1 MFLEDYNKSLE
12 NIKNVIESKNKRIE
26 YLEEENKKLK
36 DEAYKDSEIQR
47 LKEENDRLRQENR
60 NGFQISNEEYAKLI
74 EWKNKHLREKHWDA
88 RLDCPKSFGAIGGNF
103 TYSFI
108 PTSIGCIGEC
118 KCSCGES
125 FCFQEI

>member
-74 EWKNKHLREKHWDA
+74 EWKNKHLREKHWDT
-88 RLDCPKSFGAIGGNF
+88 RLDCPKSF
-103 TYSFI
+103 
-108 PTSIGCIGEC
+108 
-118 KCSCGES
+118 
-125 FCFQEI
+125 